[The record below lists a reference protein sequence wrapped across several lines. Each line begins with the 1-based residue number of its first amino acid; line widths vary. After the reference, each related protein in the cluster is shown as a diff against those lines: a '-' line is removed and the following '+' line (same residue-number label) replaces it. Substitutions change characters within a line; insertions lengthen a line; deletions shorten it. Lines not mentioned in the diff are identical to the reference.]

1 MKPVPDEKQ
10 IEDLLEHAAPRITG
24 RLEKQLASA
33 PWTTRVVNRRRSIQ
47 ATALAVLLVTMV
59 FAASPQGYAVAQ
71 DVLQFFIRTNSDSY
85 YEPVSDLTFE
95 ETTPFHQECGIPIH
109 PTCSVEQIRSMVD
122 FEVKELGTLPG
133 DLYFVGATGGPDSVG
148 LHYEYPD
155 RLVGGIGILVEAT
168 GRPAPGSLHIV
179 PPSAYVE
186 KVKVGNLPAEYYRGI
201 LFQDE
206 NGNVTWQP
214 NDPTVTLRWADG
226 GSTYTLFYFF
236 QNQEDPLTKEELIAV
251 AESMTTEPIAK

>member
-1 MKPVPDEKQ
+1 MNHTPDENQ
-10 IEDLLEHAAPRITG
+10 IQELLEHAAPRTTG
-24 RLEKQLASA
+24 RLEKRLESA
-33 PWTTRVVNRRRSIQ
+33 PWNSRSVNRRRSIQ
-47 ATALAVLLVTMV
+47 ATALAVVMVTLA
-59 FAASPQGYAVAQ
+59 FAFTPQGYAVAQ
-71 DVLQFFIRTNSDSY
+71 DVLQFFTRTESDSF

-95 ETTPFHQECGIPIH
+95 ETTPFHEQCGIAIR
-109 PTCSVEQIRSMVD
+109 PTCSIEEIRGMVD

-133 DLYFVGATGGPDSVG
+133 DLYYVGATGGPDWVG

-155 RLVGGIGILVEAT
+155 RLAGGIGILVEAT

-179 PPSAYVE
+179 PPSAHVE

-206 NGNVTWQP
+206 QGNVTWQP

-251 AESMTTEPIAK
+251 AEAMTLEPVAR

>member
-1 MKPVPDEKQ
+1 MNHIPDERQ
-10 IEDLLEHAAPRITG
+10 IEELLERAAPGTTG

-33 PWTTRVVNRRRSIQ
+33 PWTTRTVNRHRSIQ
-47 ATALAVLLVTMV
+47 ATALAVLMVTLV
-59 FAASPQGYAVAQ
+59 FAATPQGYAFAQ
-71 DVLQFFIRTNSDSY
+71 DVLQFFTRIESDSY

-95 ETTPFHQECGIPIH
+95 ETTPFHEQCGIPIH
-109 PTCSVEQIRSMVD
+109 PTCTVEEIRSMVD

-133 DLYFVGATGGPDSVG
+133 DLYYVGATGGPDWVD
-148 LHYEYPD
+148 LHYEYPN
-155 RLVGGIGILVEAT
+155 RLAGGIGILVEAT

-206 NGNVTWQP
+206 HGNVTWQP

-226 GSTYTLFYFF
+226 GSAYTLFYFF

-251 AESMTTEPIAK
+251 AEAMTLEPVAR

>member
-1 MKPVPDEKQ
+1 MNHIPDERQ
-10 IEDLLEHAAPRITG
+10 IEELLERAAAGTTG

-33 PWTTRVVNRRRSIQ
+33 PWTTRTVNRHRSIQ
-47 ATALAVLLVTMV
+47 ATALAVLMVTLF
-59 FAASPQGYAVAQ
+59 FAATPQGYAFAQ
-71 DVLQFFIRTNSDSY
+71 DVLQFFTRIESDSY

-95 ETTPFHQECGIPIH
+95 ETTPFHEQCGIPIH
-109 PTCSVEQIRSMVD
+109 PTCTVEEIRSMVD

-133 DLYFVGATGGPDSVG
+133 DLYYVGATGGPDWVD
-148 LHYEYPD
+148 LHYEYPN
-155 RLVGGIGILVEAT
+155 RLAGGIGILVEAT

-206 NGNVTWQP
+206 HGNVTWQP

-226 GSTYTLFYFF
+226 GSAYTLFYFF

-251 AESMTTEPIAK
+251 AEAMTLEPVAR

>member
-1 MKPVPDEKQ
+1 MNHIPDEKQ
-10 IEDLLEHAAPRITG
+10 MEELLEQAAPDTTG
-24 RLEKQLASA
+24 RLEKRLSSA
-33 PWTTRVVNRRRSIQ
+33 PWSTGAVNRRRSIQ
-47 ATALAVLLVTMV
+47 ATALAITVVILI
-59 FAASPQGYAVAQ
+59 FAATPQGYALAQ
-71 DVLQFFIRTNSDSY
+71 EVLQFFTRTQSDSY

-95 ETTPFHQECGIPIH
+95 ETTPFHEQCGIPIR
-109 PTCSVEQIRSMVD
+109 PTCSVEEIRSMVD

-133 DLYFVGATGGPDSVG
+133 DLYFVGATGGPDWVD

-155 RLVGGIGILVEAT
+155 RLAGGIGILVEAT

-186 KVKVGNLPAEYYRGI
+186 KAKVGNLPAEYYRGV

-206 NGNVTWQP
+206 HGNVTWQP
-214 NDPTVTLRWADG
+214 NDPTATLRWAEG

-236 QNQEDPLTKEELIAV
+236 QNQEDPLTMEELIALAEDMTLEPV
-251 AESMTTEPIAK
+251 AK

>member
-1 MKPVPDEKQ
+1 MNHMPDEKQ
-10 IEDLLEHAAPRITG
+10 MEELLEHAAPGTTG
-24 RLEKQLASA
+24 RLDKRLAFA
-33 PWTTRVVNRRRSIQ
+33 PWTTRTVNRRRSIQ
-47 ATALAVLLVTMV
+47 GTALAVLMVTLV
-59 FAASPQGYAVAQ
+59 FAATPQGYAVAQ
-71 DVLQFFIRTNSDSY
+71 DVLQFFTRTESDSY

-95 ETTPFHQECGIPIH
+95 ETTPFHEQCGIPIH
-109 PTCSVEQIRSMVD
+109 PTCTVEEIRSMVD

-133 DLYFVGATGGPDSVG
+133 DLYYVGATGGPDWVD

-155 RLVGGIGILVEAT
+155 RLAGGIGILVEAT
-168 GRPAPGSLHIV
+168 GRPAPGSLHII

-206 NGNVTWQP
+206 HGNVTWQP

-236 QNQEDPLTKEELIAV
+236 QNQENPLTKEELIAV
-251 AESMTTEPIAK
+251 AEDMTLEPVAR

>member
-1 MKPVPDEKQ
+1 MNHIPDERQ
-10 IEDLLEHAAPRITG
+10 IEELLEHTAPGTTG

-33 PWTTRVVNRRRSIQ
+33 PWTTQTVNRRRSIQ
-47 ATALAVLLVTMV
+47 ATALAVIMVTLV
-59 FAASPQGYAVAQ
+59 FAATPQGYAFAQ
-71 DVLQFFIRTNSDSY
+71 DVLQFFTRTESDSY

-95 ETTPFHQECGIPIH
+95 ETTPFHEQCGIPIH
-109 PTCSVEQIRSMVD
+109 PTCTVQEIRSMVD
-122 FEVKELGTLPG
+122 FDVKELGTLPG
-133 DLYFVGATGGPDSVG
+133 DLYYVGATGGPDWVD
-148 LHYEYPD
+148 LHYEYPN
-155 RLVGGIGILVEAT
+155 RLAGGIGILVEAT

-186 KVKVGNLPAEYYRGI
+186 KVNVGNLPAEYYRGI

-206 NGNVTWQP
+206 HGNVTWQP

-236 QNQEDPLTKEELIAV
+236 QNQENPLTREELIAV
-251 AESMTTEPIAK
+251 AEDMTLEPVAR

>member
-1 MKPVPDEKQ
+1 MNPMPDEKQ
-10 IEDLLEHAAPRITG
+10 MEELLERSAPDTTG
-24 RLEKQLASA
+24 QLEKRLASA
-33 PWTTRVVNRRRSIQ
+33 PWTTRAVNRRRSIQ
-47 ATALAVLLVTMV
+47 ATALAVMVVTLI
-59 FAASPQGYAVAQ
+59 FAATPQGYAVAQ
-71 DVLQFFIRTNSDSY
+71 DVLQFFTRIKSDSY

-95 ETTPFHQECGIPIH
+95 ETTPFHEQCGIPIR
-109 PTCSVEQIRSMVD
+109 PTCSVEEIRSMVD
-122 FEVKELGTLPG
+122 FDVKELGTLPG
-133 DLYFVGATGGPDSVG
+133 DLYFVGATGGPDWVD
-148 LHYEYPD
+148 LHYEYPN
-155 RLVGGIGILVEAT
+155 RLAGGIGILVEAT

-206 NGNVTWQP
+206 QGNVTWQP

-251 AESMTTEPIAK
+251 AEDMTLEPVAK

>member
-1 MKPVPDEKQ
+1 MPDEKQ
-10 IEDLLEHAAPRITG
+10 MEELLERSAPDTTG
-24 RLEKQLASA
+24 QLEKRLASA

-47 ATALAVLLVTMV
+47 ATALAVMVVTLI
-59 FAASPQGYAVAQ
+59 FAATPQGYAVAQ
-71 DVLQFFIRTNSDSY
+71 DVLQFFTRIKSDSY

-95 ETTPFHQECGIPIH
+95 ETTPFHEQCGIPIR
-109 PTCSVEQIRSMVD
+109 PTCSVEEIRSMVD
-122 FEVKELGTLPG
+122 FDVKELGTLPG
-133 DLYFVGATGGPDSVG
+133 DLYFVGATGGPDWVD
-148 LHYEYPD
+148 LHYEYPN
-155 RLVGGIGILVEAT
+155 RLAGGIGILVEAT

-186 KVKVGNLPAEYYRGI
+186 RVKVGNLPAEYYRGI

-206 NGNVTWQP
+206 QGNVTWQP

-251 AESMTTEPIAK
+251 AEDMTLEPVAK

>member
-1 MKPVPDEKQ
+1 MNHIPDEKQ
-10 IEDLLEHAAPRITG
+10 IEDLLERAAPSTTG
-24 RLEKQLASA
+24 RLEKRLASA
-33 PWTTRVVNRRRSIQ
+33 PWSLPMVNRRRSVY
-47 ATALAVLLVTMV
+47 ATVLAVIMVTMV
-59 FAASPQGYAVAQ
+59 LAATPQGQAFAQ
-71 DVLQFFIRTNSDSY
+71 DVLQFFTRTKSDSF

-95 ETTPFHQECGIPIH
+95 ETTPFHEQCGIPIR

-122 FEVKELGTLPG
+122 FEVKELGTLPD
-133 DLYFVGATGGPDSVG
+133 DLYFVGATGGPDWVD
-148 LHYEYPD
+148 LHYEYPN
-155 RLVGGIGILVEAT
+155 RLAGGIGILVEAT

-186 KVKVGNLPAEYYRGI
+186 KVKVGGLPAEYYRGI

-206 NGNVTWQP
+206 QGNVTWQP

-236 QNQEDPLTKEELIAV
+236 QNQKDPLTKEELIAV
-251 AESMTTEPIAK
+251 AEDMTLERLAK

>member
-1 MKPVPDEKQ
+1 MNHIPDEKQ
-10 IEDLLEHAAPRITG
+10 IEELLEQAAPNTTG
-24 RLEKQLASA
+24 QLEKRLASA
-33 PWTTRVVNRRRSIQ
+33 PWSTPVVNRRRSIQ
-47 ATALAVLLVTMV
+47 AIGLALLMVTVV
-59 FAASPQGYAVAQ
+59 FAATPQGHAVAQ
-71 DVLQFFIRTNSDSY
+71 DVLQFFTRTESDSY

-95 ETTPFHQECGIPIH
+95 ETTPFHEQCGIPIR
-109 PTCSVEQIRSMVD
+109 PTCSVEEIRGMVD
-122 FEVKELGTLPG
+122 FEVKELGRLPG
-133 DLYFVGATGGPDSVG
+133 DLYFVGATGGPDWVD
-148 LHYEYPD
+148 LHYEYPN
-155 RLVGGIGILVEAT
+155 RLAGGIGILVEAT
-168 GRPAPGSLHIV
+168 GRPAPGNSYIV

-206 NGNVTWQP
+206 HGNVTWQP

-251 AESMTTEPIAK
+251 AESMTTETVVK

>member
-1 MKPVPDEKQ
+1 MNPMPDEKQ
-10 IEDLLEHAAPRITG
+10 MEELLERSAPDTTG
-24 RLEKQLASA
+24 QLEKRLASA
-33 PWTTRVVNRRRSIQ
+33 PWTTRTVNRRRSIQ
-47 ATALAVLLVTMV
+47 ATALAVIGVTLI
-59 FAASPQGYAVAQ
+59 FAATPQGYAVAQ
-71 DVLQFFIRTNSDSY
+71 DVLQFFTRIKSDSY

-95 ETTPFHQECGIPIH
+95 ETTPFHEQCGIPIR
-109 PTCSVEQIRSMVD
+109 PTCSVEEIRSMVD
-122 FEVKELGTLPG
+122 FDVKELGTLPG
-133 DLYFVGATGGPDSVG
+133 DLYFVGATGGPDWVD
-148 LHYEYPD
+148 LHYEYPN
-155 RLVGGIGILVEAT
+155 RLAGGIGILVEAT

-206 NGNVTWQP
+206 QGNVTWQP

-251 AESMTTEPIAK
+251 AEDMTLEPVAK

>member
-1 MKPVPDEKQ
+1 MNHILDEKQ
-10 IEDLLEHAAPRITG
+10 MEELLEHAAPRTTG
-24 RLEKQLASA
+24 RLEKRLSSA
-33 PWTTRVVNRRRSIQ
+33 PWTALTVKRRRSIQ
-47 ATALAVLLVTMV
+47 GTALAVFIVTLV
-59 FAASPQGYAVAQ
+59 FAATPQGYAIAQ
-71 DVLQFFIRTNSDSY
+71 DVLQFFTRTESDSY

-95 ETTPFHQECGIPIH
+95 ETTPFHEQCGIPIH
-109 PTCSVEQIRSMVD
+109 PTCTIEEIRSMVD

-133 DLYFVGATGGPDSVG
+133 DLYYVGATGGPDWVD
-148 LHYEYPD
+148 LHYEYPN
-155 RLVGGIGILVEAT
+155 RLAGGIGILVEAT

-206 NGNVTWQP
+206 QGNVTWQP

-236 QNQEDPLTKEELIAV
+236 QNQENPLTKEELIAV
-251 AESMTTEPIAK
+251 AEDMTLEPVAR

>member
-1 MKPVPDEKQ
+1 MNHMPDEKQ
-10 IEDLLEHAAPRITG
+10 IEDLLEHAAPSTTG

-59 FAASPQGYAVAQ
+59 FAATPQGYAVAQ
-71 DVLQFFIRTNSDSY
+71 DVLQFFTRTRSDSY

-95 ETTPFHQECGIPIH
+95 ETTPFHEQCGIPIR
-109 PTCSVEQIRSMVD
+109 PTCSVEEIRSMVD

-133 DLYFVGATGGPDSVG
+133 DLYFVGATGGPDWVD

-155 RLVGGIGILVEAT
+155 RLAGGIGILVEAT

-201 LFQDE
+201 LFEDE

-214 NDPTVTLRWADG
+214 NDPTATLRWEAG

-251 AESMTTEPIAK
+251 AESMTTEAVDQ

>member
-1 MKPVPDEKQ
+1 MNPMPDEKQ
-10 IEDLLEHAAPRITG
+10 MEELLERSAPDTTG
-24 RLEKQLASA
+24 QLEKRLASA
-33 PWTTRVVNRRRSIQ
+33 PWTTPAVNRRRSIQ
-47 ATALAVLLVTMV
+47 ATALAVMVVTLI
-59 FAASPQGYAVAQ
+59 FAATPQGYAVAQ
-71 DVLQFFIRTNSDSY
+71 DVLQFFTRIKSDSY

-95 ETTPFHQECGIPIH
+95 ETTPFHEQCGIPIR
-109 PTCSVEQIRSMVD
+109 PTCSVEEIRSMVD
-122 FEVKELGTLPG
+122 FDVKELGTLPG
-133 DLYFVGATGGPDSVG
+133 DLYFVGATGGPDWVD
-148 LHYEYPD
+148 LHYEYPN
-155 RLVGGIGILVEAT
+155 RLAGGIGILVEAT

-186 KVKVGNLPAEYYRGI
+186 RVKVGNLPAEYYRGI

-206 NGNVTWQP
+206 QGNVTWQP

-251 AESMTTEPIAK
+251 AEDMTLEPVAK